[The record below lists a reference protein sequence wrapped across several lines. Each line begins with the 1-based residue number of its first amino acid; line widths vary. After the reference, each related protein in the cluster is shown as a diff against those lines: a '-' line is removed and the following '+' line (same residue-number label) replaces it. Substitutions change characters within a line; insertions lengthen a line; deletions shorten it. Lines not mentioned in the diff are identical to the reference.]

1 MEKVIQ
7 EGKHQMTKNMPEDGK
22 ESLAQNHQIVESKI
36 AKIKGI
42 PTENELNTLLKEQTL
57 VVTFNKLDGDKRIMS
72 CTKDFGKIPEDK
84 RPKSDR
90 QPPSGHVTVWDINA
104 EGWRSFKY
112 DRVTE
117 VKLLE
122 E

>member
-1 MEKVIQ
+1 MTNPENNQ
-7 EGKHQMTKNMPEDGK
+7 TKNPTKLDGK
-22 ESLAQNHQIVESKI
+22 ESLENKI

-57 VVTFNKLDGDKRIMS
+57 IVTFNKLDGDKRIMS